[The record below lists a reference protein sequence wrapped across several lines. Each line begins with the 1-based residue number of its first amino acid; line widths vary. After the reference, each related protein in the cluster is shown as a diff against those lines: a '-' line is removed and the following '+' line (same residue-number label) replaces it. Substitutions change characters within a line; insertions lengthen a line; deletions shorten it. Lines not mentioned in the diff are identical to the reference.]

1 MSNVVASFLSEL
13 VSSDYEEQFYVVFLE
28 NAGQYPFH
36 AICIVSLKPVFV
48 LFYTSGFQTCSS
60 RYPNQ
65 SRGYVLLSSIFCV
78 VKRTQPITCVF
89 IVLIMFQ

>member
-65 SRGYVLLSSIFCV
+65 SRGYVLLSSTFCV
-78 VKRTQPITCVF
+78 VKEPNQLLVSLLF
-89 IVLIMFQ
+89 L